1 MLFKVG
7 KKVSVRQMLHAGGV
21 VTHDVD
27 RSWEVE
33 GDVAIA
39 VGTLM
44 GAGDVAQEG
53 GRAVVG
59 QGSFGDARDGRGVV
73 AAVSDGGVGDVVG
86 ERHQGGLGH
95 ERAVFEV
102 AVGDGSREVGGG
114 D

>member
-21 VTHDVD
+21 VTHDVN

-33 GDVAIA
+33 GDVAVA
-39 VGTLM
+39 MGTLM

-53 GRAVVG
+53 GRTVVG

-73 AAVSDGGVGDVVG
+73 AAVSDGGVG
-86 ERHQGGLGH
+86 L
-95 ERAVFEV
+95 ALITI
-102 AVGDGSREVGGG
+102 
-114 D
+114 